1 MRTDLVRDL
10 RRWDIVALLIN
21 GVIGAGIFGLPS
33 KVFALASSYSLLAYI
48 ICAAVVILIILC
60 FAEVSSRFTS
70 TGGPYLYARRTFGP
84 LIGFEVGWLLWLS
97 RVTAFATVCN
107 LFVLYVG
114 FFWPDATADP
124 WRPILITAAV
134 LVLTII
140 NLMGIRQAAMVSNLF
155 AIGKLI
161 PIVLFIGVGLFFV
174 KFESFSLADAPSF
187 NSLTTAVMLLVF
199 AFSGFEVATINAG
212 EVRDPRRDYPPAMF
226 IAMTSVVVIYLLIQF
241 VCIGTLPG
249 LADSERPLADAASTF
264 AGATGASIIVLGAL
278 ISMSGTLNAALL
290 GCTRLPFAL
299 AEQGQMPQLFAATH
313 PRFHTPYVSI
323 LISSAVILVVTLAH
337 SFMTALTINTI
348 TKLLTYAIVCLS
360 LPILRKRGDVEE
372 AKFRV
377 RGGVAVS
384 VLALLLCVWLLS
396 SVSWGEGR
404 DVAIALAAGMVLYL
418 VYRIRKRPA

>member
-212 EVRDPRRDYPPAMF
+212 EVRDPRRDCPPAMF